1 MEQSG
6 NADIRIEFGVV
17 LIFLG
22 IEDLLSQP
30 DEFVE
35 LEEGKD

>member
-6 NADIRIEFGVV
+6 NSDIRIGFGVV
-17 LIFLG
+17 LIILG